1 MAEVK
6 RIEEKNVRIKKT
18 LADLGLDDVILEP
31 VMDTE
36 EFPETL
42 LDVKDSE
49 VPFERFI
56 TKDVQI
62 KIDEEKKREEGKTC
76 VNIIWR
82 TSIGFIFL
90 DFYKHKTFTS
100 WCYSGN
106 CLSQCCFGQVSTS
119 YFHSM
124 TS

>member
-42 LDVKDSE
+42 LDVKNSE

-56 TKDVQI
+56 TKDVQL

-90 DFYKHKTFTS
+90 DFYKHRTFTS
-100 WCYSGN
+100 
-106 CLSQCCFGQVSTS
+106 
-119 YFHSM
+119 
-124 TS
+124 